1 MGFDSY
7 NMSSAISQGNML
19 NDAVRQMNLQTAL
32 TNKARVDEDKK
43 EARDKEGTDKE
54 SGIFG
59 GIKDGLAETTAMG
72 NFKTAMDSYRNSIKP
87 QNVGVGGFTEQKPQ
101 LSDLETKAK
110 QMGENT
116 QRDYTAEG
124 IAEESGDSDLTKLA
138 KGGTIGEELET
149 TGSKVAGA
157 IGKGVGIAGGIAS
170 SGLDIAADIESFK
183 DGKGAIAGDNLAE
196 KISNIGTIGG
206 TALDMIGLIPGL
218 QIAGV
223 IGSGLQAV
231 SGIVGAVGE
240 AEATQDKLKAD
251 KQEAQ
256 SGAGAVQ
263 DHTVVAQQTL
273 AGSFAG
279 GRSQA

>member
-19 NDAVRQMNLQTAL
+19 NDSVRQLNLQTAL

-43 EARDKEGTDKE
+43 EAKGQEGRDKE

-72 NFKTAMDSYRNSIKP
+72 NFKTAMDTYRNSIKP
-87 QNVGVGGFTEQKPQ
+87 TSIGAGGFSEVKPT
-101 LSDLETKAK
+101 LSDLQDKAK

-116 QRDYTAEG
+116 QRDYSAEG

-138 KGGTIGEELET
+138 KGGAIGEELET
-149 TGSKVAGA
+149 TGSKVVGA
-157 IGKGVGIAGGIAS
+157 LGKGVGIAGGLAS
-170 SGLDIAADIESFK
+170 SGLDIASDIESFK
-183 DGKGAIAGDNLAE
+183 AGKGAIAGDNLAE
-196 KISNIGTIGG
+196 KIANIGTIGG

-223 IGSGLQAV
+223 LGAGLQAV
-231 SGIVGAVGE
+231 SGVVGAVGQ
-240 AEATQDKLKAD
+240 AEETSDAIKRDKQEEQTGAGATQD
-251 KQEAQ
+251 
-256 SGAGAVQ
+256 
-263 DHTVVAQQTL
+263 HTIVAQQTL